1 MFGNHG
7 KTIGVFINRS
17 EMEFQQELIQ
27 GIVSE
32 ALHFGFNVVFMD
44 SYGVRETKNMYDY
57 YESAIVNFAPMEE
70 FDAIIVALDTFDT
83 PILRKKLIKALQER
97 AKCPVISFREENEYF
112 YNVTTEANS
121 LIEKIVEHFV
131 EIHHVKRFGFMAGY
145 EGHVDSEVRF
155 SYFRKE
161 LEKRGISL
169 EEKAVF
175 HGDMWKLKGEEAY
188 RYFFEGDG
196 IRPEGI
202 ICANDFMA
210 RALCDALKK
219 HGIRIP
225 QDVCVSGFDNVRESY
240 NMSPGLTTVTVD
252 YKTMAKEAVRLVDSL
267 FRGEEKSHRLCV
279 PALICFRDSCCSD
292 YKTED
297 IEDHERHY
305 CKQMD
310 IFEEKHNRH
319 MYFSIDMDGC
329 TSYDEM
335 YRIIE
340 SNLELLGDYEN
351 FYLCFFHQCDE
362 NGMVEF
368 NSEIPEQAVLKM
380 ACHEGRRIQEKEI
393 VFKQRELLPSELV
406 SDNPLICHFTLL
418 HNRSKCFGYTA
429 VSYKNPE
436 TVFDSFFHN
445 WNLTLSLTINELS
458 TREKMWLLSKK
469 NEENSITDYLTGLFN
484 RRGFEE
490 KTFAKWNEWVERQE
504 RILFLSI
511 DLDKL
516 KYINDTFGHKE
527 GDKAI
532 CTAAKAICDAV
543 LNKGFAARTGGDEF
557 EVIIEDARED
567 EVALFCKAV
576 EKSLAL
582 ANSENKFY
590 QVSMSIGSYCKRLDV
605 SDHYEECIRISDADM
620 YRNKK
625 NKR

>member
-279 PALICFRDSCCSD
+279 PALICFRDSCCSE

-532 CTAAKAICDAV
+532 CTAAKAIYDAV